1 MAIITK
7 TLGTFSQS
15 SGNHEKLFFTS
26 VILQYDYCS
35 MIPNYSLLLRKPPPT
50 TKGKSSM
57 EAVLETLPNVSESV
71 NFASMSIVLTGNY
84 SDKVGLITI
93 GVDSNSK
100 SICHA
105 NLFVSLL
112 FFYFHWQIF
121 LGNYPDE
128 RFDEAIPKKVIKYFQ
143 TQLSQFS
150 QEIAER
156 NTKRNP
162 PYVYLDPAQME
173 NSIAI

>member
-1 MAIITK
+1 M
-7 TLGTFSQS
+7 
-15 SGNHEKLFFTS
+15 
-26 VILQYDYCS
+26 
-35 MIPNYSLLLRKPPPT
+35 
-50 TKGKSSM
+50 
-57 EAVLETLPNVSESV
+57 ETLPNVSESV

-93 GVDSNSK
+93 GVDNNSN
-100 SICHA
+100 SICHP
-105 NLFVSLL
+105 NLFVCLL
-112 FFYFHWQIF
+112 FFNFHWQIF